1 MNAITIRDLSVF
13 YRTPFG
19 MVKVL
24 DGLDADFEEGR
35 TVGVV
40 GESGSGKSTLG
51 FAITRLLPP
60 AGSAKGSIR
69 FYDTELLSLP
79 QKRMREIR
87 GTGIFMVMQDPFSS
101 LNPVK
106 RVRDQL
112 IEALQVKYE
121 RRGEDLDV
129 PRAEKEA
136 LKRLSD
142 VKLPDPDLMM
152 LKYPHQLSG
161 GQIQRVVIAMGLLL
175 EPRVMIADE
184 PTSALDVSI
193 QAQVIALMKE
203 LQQNYGM
210 TLIFVTHDLAVAS
223 AVSDRILILYAGK
236 VLEFGDVE
244 GVIKEPLHPYT
255 QGLLKSFPAGSYKD
269 HELYSLKG
277 MPPSFFDLPPGCRFS
292 PRCPYAFDRC
302 TKEEPRLVQVN
313 GRLVRCFLYD
323 KSAEQ

>member
-1 MNAITIRDLSVF
+1 MDAIRVKGLSVY
-13 YRTPFG
+13 YRTPLG
-19 MVKVL
+19 QVKVL
-24 DGLDADFEEGR
+24 DSVDASFEEGK

-60 AGSAKGSIR
+60 TGITRGSIQY
-69 FYDTELLSLP
+69 YDTELLSLP
-79 QKRMREIR
+79 AKKMREVR
-87 GTGIFMVMQDPFSS
+87 GTGIFMIMQDPFSS

-106 RVRDQL
+106 RIKDQL
-112 IEALQVKYE
+112 MEALLVKYE
-121 RRGEDLDV
+121 RRKEALD
-129 PRAEKEA
+129 PKIGEKEI

-142 VKLPDPDLMM
+142 VKLPDPDLVM

-161 GQIQRVVIAMGLLL
+161 GQIQRIVIAMGLVL
-175 EPRVMIADE
+175 EPKVMIADE

-223 AVSDRILILYAGK
+223 AVSDKVLILYAGRTM
-236 VLEFGDVE
+236 EFGDVGE
-244 GVIKEPLHPYT
+244 TIKQPLHPYT
-255 QGLLKSFPAGSYKD
+255 QGLLKSFPSGNYK
-269 HELYSLKG
+269 EGRLFSLKG
-277 MPPSFFDLPPGCRFS
+277 MPPSFFDMPAGCRFS

-302 TKEEPRLVQVN
+302 FKEEPSLIEIDGHRVA
-313 GRLVRCFLYD
+313 CHLYTRR
-323 KSAEQ
+323 